1 MRLGK
6 RLYSLVMFLV
16 VSVLGGLLVAGLAI
30 PAAGLTAEIG
40 KGTATAMD
48 TLPAELETPP
58 PAEKSS
64 VLLGDGSLLVNL
76 YDENRSYVTLDK
88 VSPIM
93 RKAQVA
99 IEDHRFYEHG
109 AMDLFGTLRALVS
122 TARGVTQG
130 ASTITQQYVKMV
142 QINAA
147 NARGD
152 KVAARKAQ
160 ENSLG
165 RKVQELRYALAIEK
179 RLTKDQILEGYLNI
193 AFYGDGAYGVE
204 AAAMH
209 YFGVHA
215 SKLNLAQ
222 AAMLAGLVRNPITT
236 NPVNYPRVAIERRND
251 VLDRML
257 ELQIITPDQAAAA
270 KQLAFDKSKVR
281 GNVHGCAN
289 SRYPFICDYIE
300 KTLIYKTDSLGDTP
314 AERRSNLYRG
324 GLTIKTQI
332 DPKAQNRAQ
341 RAITNFVDPR
351 DPVDSVVVMMEPRTG
366 LLVAMAQNRYQ
377 MGNAK
382 WQTFWN
388 MAVPYQMGG
397 VNWGGTDGYQAGST
411 FKAFVVAAALQNGM
425 GANVSYN
432 VKSTIDF
439 KGKTFT
445 SCSGPVVV
453 NKSWR
458 VSGGAGHYNLYSGA
472 ANSVNGYFVQLESA
486 GSNLCEATKIAKAVG
501 LQPSKDK
508 RDLVKFYS
516 QIPSFTLGIVEVSPL
531 SLVNAY
537 ATFAN
542 RGVRGDPVV
551 LKSIKTRDGGD
562 LQVPSANCRQV
573 INPEVAD
580 GVNKILQG
588 PWNYGTLGS
597 VRPKPAPQ
605 IAGKTGTVDSNQAI
619 WTMGYTPEL
628 AAAAMISYSKDP
640 RFRKFWKARGKRY
653 LSHLR
658 LPVSHSYITG
668 FGADVGRNIFR
679 PAFAQAIKAYPN
691 TRFNEPSAAT
701 MQGKRVDVP
710 YCGSVASCKT
720 ILSRAGFVWTVVSVD
735 SDSPKGTF
743 LGTSPSGSAFYGQS
757 ILIQVSKGA
766 KQQPKPSTSS
776 PTPST
781 PAPTKPP
788 KKGKKG

>member
-6 RLYSLVMFLV
+6 RLYSLVMFVV
-16 VSVLGGLLVAGLAI
+16 VSVLGGLLVAGLAV
-30 PAAGLTAEIG
+30 PGAGLTAELG
-40 KGTATAMD
+40 KSAATAMD

-58 PAEKSS
+58 PAEKTS
-64 VLLGDGSLLVNL
+64 VLLSDGSLLVNF

-88 VSPIM
+88 IAPIM
-93 RKAQVA
+93 QAAQVA

-109 AMDLFGTLRALVS
+109 AMDLTGTLRALLS

-152 KVAARKAQ
+152 KEGARKAQ
-160 ENSLG
+160 ENTLG

-179 RLTKDQILEGYLNI
+179 RLTKQQILEGYLNI

-209 YFGVHA
+209 YFGIHA
-215 SKLNLAQ
+215 NKLNLPQ
-222 AAMLAGLVRNPITT
+222 AAMLAGLVRNPVTT

-251 VLDRML
+251 VLDRLL
-257 ELQIITPDQAAAA
+257 ELKLITADEAAAA
-270 KQLAFDKSKVR
+270 KQVPFDKTKVR

-314 AERRSNLYRG
+314 AERKNNLYRG
-324 GLTIKTQI
+324 GLTIRTQI
-332 DPKAQNRAQ
+332 DPKAQDRAQ
-341 RAITNFVDPR
+341 KAITKFVDPR
-351 DPVDSVVVMMEPRTG
+351 DPVDSVVVFMEPKTG

-377 MGNAK
+377 MGTAK

-397 VNWGGTDGYQAGST
+397 VNWGGTDGYQGGST

-425 GANVSYN
+425 GARISFN
-432 VKSTIDF
+432 VKRTIDF
-439 KGKTFT
+439 KGKTFQ
-445 SCSGPVVV
+445 SCSGPVTVR
-453 NKSWR
+453 KSWR
-458 VSGGAGHYNLYSGA
+458 VSGGGGHYDLYSGA

-486 GSNLCEATKIAKAVG
+486 GDNLCEATKIAKAVG
-501 LQPSKDK
+501 LQPSKSKD
-508 RDLVKFYS
+508 DLVKVYS
-516 QIPSFTLGIVEVSPL
+516 QYPSFTLGIVEVSPL

-542 RGVRGDPVV
+542 RGVRCDPVV

-573 INPEVAD
+573 LNPEVAD
-580 GVNKILQG
+580 GVNKVLQG

-605 IAGKTGTVDSNQAI
+605 IAGKTGTVDSNMAI

-628 AAAAMISYSKDP
+628 AGAAMIAFSKDP
-640 RFRKFWKARGKRY
+640 RFRKFWKARGSRY
-653 LSHLR
+653 LRGIR

-691 TRFNEPSAAT
+691 TRFNEPSATT
-701 MQGKRVDVP
+701 MQGQRVSVP
-710 YCGSVASCKT
+710 YCGSIASCKS
-720 ILSRAGFVWTVVSVD
+720 ILSKAGFAWVVVSVD
-735 SDSPKGTF
+735 SASPKGTF
-743 LGTSPSGSAFYGQS
+743 LGISPSGSAFYGQEIS
-757 ILIQVSKGA
+757 IRVSKG
-766 KQQPKPSTSS
+766 PKPTPSPS
-776 PTPST
+776 PTPPPSS
-781 PAPTKPP
+781 PPPTKPP
-788 KKGKKG
+788 KKKG